1 MCSLLSNLSLLYDT
15 CASLWS
21 CFVAFFGIYE
31 FILSIFLCWCR
42 ACCHQNFS
50 MPLASYYIFL
60 SFTYV
65 FSLQNWFSCHS
76 FLLFPFFLPLNLL
89 YLVLPIGSAY
99 KIQVDH
105 ANILFCG
112 EELQFLGIF
121 QAVNGQDS

>member
-1 MCSLLSNLSLLYDT
+1 MCLLLSYLSLLYDM
-15 CASLWS
+15 CASLLS
-21 CFVAFFGIYE
+21 CFVAFLDIYE

-42 ACCHQNFS
+42 VCCHQNS
-50 MPLASYYIFL
+50 RMPLASYYIFL
-60 SFTYV
+60 SFSYV
-65 FSLQNWFSCHS
+65 FSLQCWFLCHS

>member
-1 MCSLLSNLSLLYDT
+1 L
-15 CASLWS
+15 
-21 CFVAFFGIYE
+21 
-31 FILSIFLCWCR
+31 
-42 ACCHQNFS
+42 
-50 MPLASYYIFL
+50 
-60 SFTYV
+60 
-65 FSLQNWFSCHS
+65 CHS